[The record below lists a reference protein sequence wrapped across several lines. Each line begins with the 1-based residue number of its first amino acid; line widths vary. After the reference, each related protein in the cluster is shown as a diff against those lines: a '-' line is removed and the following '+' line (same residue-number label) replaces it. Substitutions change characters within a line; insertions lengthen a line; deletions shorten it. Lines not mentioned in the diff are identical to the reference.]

1 MREGRR
7 AEMAEFDAAAAIRE
21 YRETQDI
28 NLRNDIILRYL
39 DLVRLLAMSL
49 RNIYIKYASPD
60 DIVNEGVLALISAID
75 TFDLDRGVKFET
87 YANIKIKG
95 AIVDFVRK
103 QDWIPRPVRTFG
115 RELDAAYNELFTK
128 LGRHPKNAELA
139 EYMGLSRDMLEKRMA
154 ESAGAVTLSFEE
166 LLYEDNFDI
175 METEDAA
182 DAAMYK
188 AEQKQVIA
196 DAINNLSDRAKQVIT
211 LYYYEQLKFSEI
223 AKVLSLTESR
233 VSQIHSKAILF
244 LKHELAEYMQK
255 Q

>member
-1 MREGRR
+1 
-7 AEMAEFDAAAAIRE
+7 MADYDVLQAIRE

-28 NLRNDIILRYL
+28 NLRNDIVLRYL
-39 DLVRLLAMSL
+39 DLVRMLAMSL

-60 DIVNEGVLALISAID
+60 DVVNEGVIALISAID
-75 TFDLDRGVKFET
+75 TFDFDRGVKFET

-103 QDWIPRPVRTFG
+103 QDWIPRQVRTFG

-128 LGRHPKNAELA
+128 LGRHPKNSELA
-139 EYMGLSRDMLEKRMA
+139 EHMGLSRDMLEKRMA

-175 METEDAA
+175 MESEDAA
-182 DAAMYK
+182 DAAMYR
-188 AEQKQVIA
+188 AEQKKVITE
-196 DAINNLSDRAKQVIT
+196 AINDLSDRAKQVIT

-223 AKVLSLTESR
+223 ARVLGLTESR

-244 LKHELAEYMQK
+244 LKHQLADYMRK
-255 Q
+255 

>member
-1 MREGRR
+1 
-7 AEMAEFDAAAAIRE
+7 MADFDVAAAIRE

-39 DLVRLLAMSL
+39 DLVRLLAMTL

-103 QDWIPRPVRTFG
+103 QDWIPRQVRTFG
-115 RELDAAYNELFTK
+115 RELDVAYNELFGK
-128 LGRHPKNAELA
+128 LGRHPKNSELA
-139 EYMGLSRDMLEKRMA
+139 EYMGLSRETLEKRMA

-166 LLYEDNFDI
+166 LLYEDNFEI
-175 METEDAA
+175 MDSDDAA
-182 DAAMYK
+182 DTAMYQN
-188 AEQKQVIA
+188 EQKKVIA
-196 DAINNLSDRAKQVIT
+196 EAIDNLSPRAKQVIT

-223 AKVLSLTESR
+223 GRVLGLTESR
-233 VSQIHSKAILF
+233 VSQIHSKAMLF

>member
-1 MREGRR
+1 
-7 AEMAEFDAAAAIRE
+7 MADYDVAAAIRE

-39 DLVRLLAMSL
+39 DLVRLLAMTL

-103 QDWIPRPVRTFG
+103 QDWIPRQVRTFG
-115 RELDAAYNELFTK
+115 RELDVAYNELFTK
-128 LGRHPKNAELA
+128 LGRHPKNSELA
-139 EYMGLSRDMLEKRMA
+139 EHMGLSREMLEKRMA

-166 LLYEDNFDI
+166 LLYEDNFEI
-175 METEDAA
+175 MDSDDAA
-182 DAAMYK
+182 DTALYQ
-188 AEQKQVIA
+188 AEQKKVIA
-196 DAINNLSDRAKQVIT
+196 EAINNLSPRAKQVIT

-223 AKVLSLTESR
+223 GRVLGLTESR
-233 VSQIHSKAILF
+233 VSQIHSKAMLF